1 MQNIVA
7 HLRSLDWILIG
18 GAVSLTG
25 VGLISIYSSSIA
37 RDNFSNFEKQIVFL
51 AIGLLAM
58 FVISFFDYRLLRNNS
73 YLILFLYIAGLV
85 ALAGLFVFAP
95 EIRGTQRWYRIGSL
109 SIDPVEYIK
118 LVLIIIIAK
127 YFALRHVELYRIRH
141 VVLTG
146 LYFFFPMLLVFFQP
160 DLGSIILLV
169 FLWVVLLLVAGIR
182 VRHLFAII
190 AFGVLVSV
198 LAWSVFLLDYQKAR
212 IMSFLEP
219 ELDPLGMGW
228 SQLQSEIAIGS
239 GGVFGKGFAQGTQTQ
254 YAFLSEPQ
262 TDFIF
267 AAIAEEFGLVGIS
280 LIFLLLSILVWR
292 IAKIG
297 SGAKDN
303 FSRLYAAGLITLFIA
318 HTLINIGMNLGLLPI
333 IGLSLPLVSYG
344 GGLLIATYIGLG
356 ILLSI
361 RVRNRE

>member
-7 HLRSLDWILIG
+7 HLRGLDWILIG
-18 GAVSLTG
+18 SAVGLTG
-25 VGLISIYSSSIA
+25 IGLVSIYSSSIA
-37 RDNFSNFEKQIVFL
+37 RDNFSNFEKQVAFL
-51 AIGLLAM
+51 AVGLLAM
-58 FVISFFDYRLLRNNS
+58 FVISLFDYRLLRNNS
-73 YLILFLYIAGLV
+73 YLILFLYIVGLV

-95 EIRGTQRWYRIGSL
+95 EIRGTQRWYRLGPL
-109 SIDPVEYIK
+109 SIDPVEYMK

-141 VVLTG
+141 IVFTG

-160 DLGSIILLV
+160 DLGSVILLSL
-169 FLWVVLLLVAGIR
+169 LWVVLLLVAGIR
-182 VRHLFAII
+182 FRHLFVII
-190 AFGVLVSV
+190 ALGALVSA

-212 IMSFLEP
+212 IIGFLEP
-219 ELDPLGMGW
+219 ELDPLGIGW

-239 GGVFGKGFAQGTQTQ
+239 GGFFGKGFAEGTQTQ

-262 TDFIF
+262 TDFVF
-267 AAIAEEFGLVGIS
+267 AAVAEEFGLLGIS
-280 LIFLLLSILVWR
+280 FIFFLLSVLLWR

-297 SGAKDN
+297 SKAQDN
-303 FSRLYAAGLITLFIA
+303 FSRLYAAGMITLFIV
-318 HTLINIGMNLGLLPI
+318 HTFINVGMNLGLLPI

-361 RVRNRE
+361 KARGRE